1 MTKARQHQ
9 IRVYIAMR
17 NHHERLLE
25 AAIKRNDANA
35 VAQETAILSQIKANI

>member
-1 MTKARQHQ
+1 MTANEYRA
-9 IRVYIAMR
+9 ICNALMC

>member
-1 MTKARQHQ
+1 MTKARQHA

-25 AAIKRNDANA
+25 SAIQRNDANA
-35 VAQETAILSQIKANI
+35 VAHETAILSQIKANI